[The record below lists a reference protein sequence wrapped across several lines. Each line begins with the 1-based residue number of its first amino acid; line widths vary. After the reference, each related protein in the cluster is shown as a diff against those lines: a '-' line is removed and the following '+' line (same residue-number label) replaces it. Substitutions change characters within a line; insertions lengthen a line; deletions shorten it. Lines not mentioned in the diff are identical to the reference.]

1 MPYTMVPNVC
11 CGIAWRWA
19 GAQICIWNQRDEGL
33 ERMSYKLEQRALR
46 NTPFFIANS
55 KKGSEFLIEELKVR
69 SELVRVIHNGV
80 QLETPQKSREEWRQQ
95 LGVGDAF
102 TACMVSNLSP
112 FKDWPTLFKAWS
124 LVVRERRQ
132 RGEEPVLLL
141 AGSYCN
147 MHSQLHDLAVELEVD
162 KNIQF
167 LGGIDDIS
175 GLLSA
180 VDLAVF
186 SSRSEGLPNGVLESM
201 AAGLPVVGTDIPGIR
216 EVVGPAGLPF
226 LVPDEDSKKFADLII
241 HFIVNQALR
250 KEIGKTL
257 RQRSQVEFGSD
268 KMKARMVE
276 LISELVS

>member
-11 CGIAWRWA
+11 CGIAWRWT
-19 GAQICIWNQRDEGL
+19 GAQLCIWNQRDEGL
-33 ERMSYKLEQRALR
+33 ERMPYKLEQWALHH
-46 NTPFFIANS
+46 TPFFIANS
-55 KKGSEFLIEELKVR
+55 QKGAEFLIEELKVK

-80 QLETPQKSREEWRQQ
+80 QLDVPRKSREEWRQQ
-95 LGVGDAF
+95 LGLGDAF

-112 FKDWPTLFKAWS
+112 FKDWSTLFKAWR
-124 LVVRERRQ
+124 LVVQERRQ
-132 RGEEPVLLL
+132 IGEKPVLLL

-147 MHSQLHDLAVELEVD
+147 MYPLLYDLAVEQEIDNNVL
-162 KNIQF
+162 F
-167 LGGIDDIS
+167 LGRIDDIS
-175 GLLSA
+175 GLLNA

-226 LVPDEDSKKFADLII
+226 LAPDEDRKKFADLII
-241 HFIVNQALR
+241 HFIANQALR
-250 KEIGKTL
+250 KEIGKAL

-268 KMKARMVE
+268 KMNARMVE